1 MTLPSRA
8 EWLFSIK
15 AFIAS
20 MLALYIAL
28 LFDLPRP
35 YWAMAAVYVVANPLA
50 GATASKA
57 LYRALGTITG
67 GTAAVV
73 FLPLFVNAPILFAAV
88 VSLWTGTLLYISLLD
103 RTPRSYAFM
112 LAGYTLPLIALPL
125 VDSPATVFDTAVAR
139 CEEIIIGITCAS
151 IVSAIV
157 FPTSVGT
164 VLSAKIADWTRD
176 ARQWSLEILSGKAAT
191 PDAPLMRQK
200 LASDL
205 SALDLMLTQIAYDA
219 GARDV
224 TRQARRLR
232 GRLLMLLPVLSS
244 LADRLHALRGL
255 DTNIRSDVE
264 ILLGDISRWMT
275 AEPYHGT
282 IRDTSALRQRIE
294 ELKTVPVSSL
304 WARMMRVSAL
314 ARLEDLL
321 DLAEDCDALRV
332 QIATGRADRHWQGRS
347 RYALP
352 KQTVRHFD
360 YPWLAFSAGVVVLGT
375 FLMICLWI
383 FTGWGSG
390 AGFATMFAVACSF
403 FAGFDRPAPFIKL
416 MMVWT
421 FTSLIGA
428 GAYLFVV
435 LPMVNDYWALVL
447 VFAGPFLFIGLMIP
461 RPQYNIIA
469 MLLTV
474 NMASY
479 VALSDRF
486 TTDFASFTNEG
497 LAAVLGVGAAMA
509 WTLLTRPFGE
519 ELAALRLVQRGWK
532 DIAAAAQGIGY
543 DREILMG
550 RMLDRLGQ
558 LVPRLAKMDGHELTR
573 LDGLAEVR
581 IGFNILDLQRQRL
594 LLAPEQANHLAE
606 VLSATA
612 VFYKQRIK
620 GGITI
625 EPPASLLERID
636 IAVVDLAVHD
646 VERSEAALNAL
657 VGIRRVLFPHAS
669 PPSEINFAGHSQP
682 MLHAAE

>member
-15 AFIAS
+15 AFIAA

-57 LYRALGTITG
+57 LYRALGTIIG

-73 FLPLFVNAPILFAAV
+73 FLPLFVNAPLLFALV

-103 RTPRSYAFM
+103 RTPRSYVFM

-125 VDSPATVFDTAVAR
+125 VDSPASVFDTAVAR
-139 CEEIIIGITCAS
+139 SEEIIVGITCAS
-151 IVSAIV
+151 LVSAIV
-157 FPTSVGT
+157 LPTSVGV
-164 VLSAKIADWTRD
+164 VLSAKIVDWTRD
-176 ARQWSLEILSGKAAT
+176 ARQWGLEILSGKAAT

-219 GARDV
+219 GARDI

-232 GRLLMLLPVLSS
+232 GRLLMLLPILSS

-255 DTNIRSDVE
+255 NSDVRSDVE
-264 ILLGDISRWMT
+264 ILLDDMSRWIT
-275 AEPYHGT
+275 DEPYHGT
-282 IRDTSALRQRIE
+282 VRDTGGLRRRIE
-294 ELKTVPVSSL
+294 ELKTVTVSSL
-304 WARMMRVSAL
+304 WGRMIRVSAL
-314 ARLEDLL
+314 SRLEDLL
-321 DLAEDCDALRV
+321 DLTEDCDALRV
-332 QIATGRADRHWQGRS
+332 QIAGGRAERNWKGRS

-352 KQTVRHFD
+352 KRTIRHFD

-375 FLMICLWI
+375 FLSICMWI

-403 FAGFDRPAPFIKL
+403 FAGIDRPAPFIKL
-416 MMVWT
+416 MFIWT

-435 LPMVNDYWALVL
+435 LPMVNDYWSLVL

-486 TTDFASFTNEG
+486 AADFASFTNEG
-497 LAAVLGVGAAMA
+497 MAALLGVGFAMV
-509 WTLLTRPFGE
+509 WTLLMRPFGE
-519 ELAALRLVQRGWK
+519 ELAASRLVRRGWT

-543 DREILMG
+543 DRDILMG

-558 LVPRLAKMDGHELTR
+558 LVPRLAKMDGHELAR
-573 LDGLAEVR
+573 LDGLGEVR
-581 IGFNILDLQRQRL
+581 IGFNILDLQRERL
-594 LLAPEQANHLAE
+594 ALAPAQARFLAE

-612 VFYKQRIK
+612 DFYKARIR
-620 GGITI
+620 GGISV
-625 EPPASLLERID
+625 EPPTILLEAID
-636 IAVVDLAVHD
+636 KAIIDLAHD
-646 VERSEAALNAL
+646 DIERTEAALNAL
-657 VGIRRVLFPHAS
+657 VGLRRVLFPQV
-669 PPSEINFAGHSQP
+669 PPPDVDLALPGQP

>member
-1 MTLPSRA
+1 
-8 EWLFSIK
+8 
-15 AFIAS
+15 

-28 LFDLPRP
+28 CFDLPRP

-57 LYRALGTITG
+57 IYRALGTVIG
-67 GTAAVV
+67 GTAAVI
-73 FLPLFVNAPILFAAV
+73 FLPLFGNAPILFALV

-103 RTPRSYAFM
+103 RTPRSYVFM

-125 VDSPATVFDTAVAR
+125 VDNPAAVFDTAVAR
-139 CEEIIIGITCAS
+139 SEEIIVGITCAS
-151 IVSAIV
+151 LVSAIV
-157 FPTSVGT
+157 LPSSVGA

-176 ARQWSLEILSGKAAT
+176 ARQWGLEILSGKGAT

-205 SALDLMLTQIAYDA
+205 SALDLFLTQIAYDA
-219 GARDV
+219 GSRDI

-255 DTNIRSDVE
+255 EGDVRSDID
-264 ILLGDISRWMT
+264 ILLDDMARWIT
-275 AEPYHGT
+275 TEPYHGT
-282 IRDTSALRQRIE
+282 VRDTTALRQRIE
-294 ELKTVPVSSL
+294 NLKTVAMPSL
-304 WARMMRVSAL
+304 WGRMIRVSAL

-321 DLAEDCDALRV
+321 DLAEDCDSLRV
-332 QIATGRADRHWQGRS
+332 QIAGGKPDRHWKGRS

-375 FLMICLWI
+375 FVAICLWI

-403 FAGFDRPAPFIKL
+403 FAGIDRPAPFIKL
-416 MMVWT
+416 MFVWT

-435 LPMVNDYWALVL
+435 LPMVNDYWTLVL

-486 TTDFASFTNEG
+486 TADFASFTNEG
-497 LAAVLGVGAAMA
+497 MAALLGVGFAMV
-509 WTLLTRPFGE
+509 WTLLMRPFGE
-519 ELAALRLVQRGWK
+519 ELAALRLVRRGWA
-532 DIAAAAQGIGY
+532 DIAAAAQGVGY
-543 DREILMG
+543 DRDILMG

-581 IGFNILDLQRQRL
+581 IGFNILDLQRERL
-594 LLAPEQANHLAE
+594 TLAPDRKEPVADVLA
-606 VLSATA
+606 ATA
-612 VFYKQRIK
+612 DFYKARIR
-620 GGITI
+620 GGISV
-625 EPPASLLERID
+625 EPPARLLEAID
-636 IAVVDLAVHD
+636 KAIVALARTD
-646 VERSEAALNAL
+646 EETAEAALNAL
-657 VGIRRVLFPHAS
+657 VGLRRVLFPHAP
-669 PPSEINFAGHSQP
+669 PPSETDLAAADQP
-682 MLHAAE
+682 MMQAAE

>member
-1 MTLPSRA
+1 VTLPSRT

-15 AFIAS
+15 AFIAA

-57 LYRALGTITG
+57 LYRALGTVIG

-73 FLPLFVNAPILFAAV
+73 FLPLFGNAPILFALV

-103 RTPRSYAFM
+103 RTPRSYVFM

-125 VDSPATVFDTAVAR
+125 VDTPAMVFDTAIAR
-139 CEEIIIGITCAS
+139 SEEIILGITCAS
-151 IVSAIV
+151 LVSAIV
-157 FPTSVGT
+157 LPASVGA

-176 ARQWSLEILSGKAAT
+176 ARQWGLEILSDKAST

-244 LADRLHALRGL
+244 LADRVYALRGL
-255 DTNIRSDVE
+255 NADVRSDVE
-264 ILLGDISRWMT
+264 ILLDDMSRWIT
-275 AEPYHGT
+275 SEPYHGT
-282 IRDTSALRQRIE
+282 IRDTSALRRRIE
-294 ELKTVPVSSL
+294 DLKTVTVASL
-304 WARMMRVSAL
+304 WSRLIRVSVL

-321 DLAEDCDALRV
+321 DLTEDCDALRV
-332 QIATGRADRHWQGRS
+332 QIAAGRPERHWKGRS

-352 KQTVRHFD
+352 TRTIRHFD

-375 FLMICLWI
+375 FVAICMWI

-403 FAGFDRPAPFIKL
+403 FAGIDRPAPFIKL
-416 MMVWT
+416 MFVWT

-435 LPMVNDYWALVL
+435 LPLVNDYWTLVL

-486 TTDFASFTNEG
+486 TADFASFTNEG
-497 LAAVLGVGAAMA
+497 MAALLGVGFAMV
-509 WTLLTRPFGE
+509 WTLLMRPFGE
-519 ELAALRLVQRGWK
+519 ELAASRLARRGWA
-532 DIAAAAQGIGY
+532 DIAAAAQGIGH
-543 DREILMG
+543 DRDILMG

-558 LVPRLAKMDGHELTR
+558 LVPRLAKMDGHELAR

-581 IGFNILDLQRQRL
+581 IGFNILDLQRERL
-594 LLAPEQANHLAE
+594 ALDPSKARNLAE
-606 VLSATA
+606 VLAATA
-612 VFYKQRIK
+612 TFYKARIR
-620 GGITI
+620 GGMTV
-625 EPPASLLERID
+625 EPPATLLETID
-636 IAVVDLAVHD
+636 TAIVDLALTD
-646 VERSEAALNAL
+646 IETAEAALNAL
-657 VGIRRVLFPHAS
+657 VGIRRVLFADAPA
-669 PPSEINFAGHSQP
+669 PCEVALALPEQP
-682 MLHAAE
+682 MMHAAE

>member
-15 AFIAS
+15 AFIAA

-28 LFDLPRP
+28 AFDLPRP

-57 LYRALGTITG
+57 IYRALGTIIG
-67 GTAAVV
+67 GTAAII
-73 FLPLFVNAPILFAAV
+73 FLPLFVNAPILFALV
-88 VSLWTGTLLYISLLD
+88 VALWTGTLLYISLLD
-103 RTPRSYAFM
+103 RTPRSYVFM

-125 VDSPATVFDTAVAR
+125 VDSPANVFDTAVAR
-139 CEEIIIGITCAS
+139 SEEIILGITCAS
-151 IVSAIV
+151 LVSAIV
-157 FPTSVGT
+157 FPTSVGA
-164 VLSAKIADWTRD
+164 VLSARIADWTRD
-176 ARQWSLEILSGKAAT
+176 ARQWGLEILSRSLAT

-224 TRQARRLR
+224 TSQARRLR
-232 GRLLMLLPVLSS
+232 GRLLMLLPTLSS

-255 DTNIRSDVE
+255 APSIRSDVE
-264 ILLGDISRWMT
+264 ILLDDMAAWIT
-275 AEPYHGT
+275 TEPYRGT
-282 IRDTSALRQRIE
+282 IRDTSLLRLRIE
-294 ELKTVPVSSL
+294 ALKTVAVSSL
-304 WARMMRVSAL
+304 WGRMIRVSAL

-321 DLAEDCDALRV
+321 DLTEDCDSLRV
-332 QIATGRADRHWQGRS
+332 QIESGKVDRSWKGRFRF
-347 RYALP
+347 ALP
-352 KQTVRHFD
+352 KQVIRHLD

-375 FLMICLWI
+375 FVAICLWI
-383 FTGWGSG
+383 FSGWGSG

-403 FAGFDRPAPFIKL
+403 FAGIDRPAPFIKL
-416 MMVWT
+416 MFIWT

-428 GAYLFVV
+428 GTYLFIL
-435 LPMVNDYWALVL
+435 LPMVNDYWSLVL

-486 TTDFASFTNEG
+486 AADFATFTNEG
-497 LAAVLGVGAAMA
+497 LGALLGVGFAMT
-509 WTLLTRPFGE
+509 WTLIMRPFGE
-519 ELAALRLVQRGWK
+519 ELAALRLARRGWA
-532 DIAAAAQGIGY
+532 DIASAARGTGY
-543 DREILMG
+543 DRDILMG

-581 IGFNILDLQRQRL
+581 IGFNILDLQRERLALAPPHGERL
-594 LLAPEQANHLAE
+594 LDVLAE
-606 VLSATA
+606 TA
-612 VFYKQRIK
+612 AFYEARMR
-620 GGITI
+620 GGIAV
-625 EPPASLLERID
+625 EPSDDLRAAID
-636 IAVVDLAVHD
+636 TAIVALAVD
-646 VERSEAALNAL
+646 DIEKAEAALNAL
-657 VGIRRVLFPHAS
+657 VGLRRVLFPNVA
-669 PPSEINFAGHSQP
+669 PPPEVTSDEQGPAL
-682 MLHAAE
+682 LHAAE